1 MDKVYTIIQLLEAGK
16 HVEAFAEIQKVT
28 KFGTDADRLE
38 LAEKLIALGFLEEA
52 REILNVLL
60 QYHPDEGELLIML
73 AEVYFELG
81 QEDEAILTLERVDR
95 ADEFYIFALIILA
108 DIYQLQGLSEV
119 SEQKLLQAKQI
130 KPEEKLVDFS
140 LAEIYA
146 AQGQVMEAKRYYL
159 SALEEMDHVEG
170 VNINQRLA
178 DLLSVSGEF
187 EEALKY
193 YELALD
199 DQLEINTLFGYGFT
213 ALQAGYYQLAIEQLE
228 SLKEI
233 DPEYHSL
240 YMHLA
245 QAYEKELNL
254 EKCLE
259 TIKAGLKQAEF
270 NKELYFYGGKIAMQ
284 LKKEEALQL
293 LREAVAL
300 DPEYLEAISL
310 LNKLLIINEDYE
322 GVIDLI
328 ETVGDYAEE
337 DPQLIWDVAISYKE
351 LEKYSLALNKYELA
365 YNFFKDDVK
374 FLEEYGYFLLEEGL
388 RDKAKQIFEQ
398 LLEIEPTSLEYQ
410 EMYERL

>member
-1 MDKVYTIIQLLEAGK
+1 MEKVTTIVSLLETGK
-16 HVEAFAEIQKVT
+16 QAEALLKIEELI
-28 KFGTDADRLE
+28 KFGSDAERLE
-38 LAEKLIALGFLEEA
+38 LTDHLISLGFLEEA
-52 REILNVLL
+52 KKVLDVLL
-60 QYHPDEGELLIML
+60 QYYPGEGELLVML
-73 AEVYFELG
+73 SEVYFDLG
-81 QEDEAILTLERVDR
+81 QEDEAILTLEQVEPQ
-95 ADEFYIFALIILA
+95 DEAFGQALLLLA
-108 DIYQLQGLSEV
+108 DLYQLQGLFEV
-119 SEQKLLQAKQI
+119 SERKLLQAKEML
-130 KPEEKLVDFS
+130 PDEKVIDFA
-140 LAEIYA
+140 LAELLA
-146 AQGQVMEAKRYYL
+146 DQGKILEAKDYYL
-159 SALEEMDHVEG
+159 SVLEEMDHIG
-170 VNINQRLA
+170 GTNINQRLA

-213 ALQAGYYQLAIEQLE
+213 ALQAGYFQLAIEQLE

-240 YMHLA
+240 YMTLA
-245 QAYEKELNL
+245 KAYEKELNL

-259 TIKAGLKQAEF
+259 TIKAGLKQDEF

-284 LKKEEALQL
+284 LKKEEAVTL
-293 LREAVAL
+293 LREAIAL

-310 LNKLLIINEDYE
+310 LNKLLINNEDYE
-322 GVIDLI
+322 GVIDLM
-328 ETVGDYAEE
+328 ESVGDYAEE

-388 RDKAKQIFEQ
+388 RDKAKQIFA
-398 LLEIEPTSLEYQ
+398 EILVMEPTSLEYQ
-410 EMYERL
+410 EMYDRL